1 MKIKGVDLS
10 ALGDQFTGFVQGR
23 TLIVDADGPAYV
35 AAATVKTVGTAVRR
49 FQQNILT
56 QMFLTKSQDAI
67 LHLTSSTSAK
77 AGRFNIVA
85 AKPYQGQREG
95 TAKPALLEVTR
106 QAVAQSHNWLPEY
119 TVVMNH
125 IVEADDAMMMDA
137 YRLKEHGLTWSADK
151 DLRMTPYPYWDIA
164 QGRIVYPDGFG
175 TLHVEYTPA
184 GKMKLLGYGKRFFW
198 AQLLMGDTADNIA
211 GITRLDGK
219 LCGPDGA
226 YKFLKDIHGEN
237 ETANAVLAAY
247 ARNKQ
252 NILPEGWLLWLL
264 RWEGDTFWNYLTE
277 LNLTLENQA
286 YLAWCNTQHWFT
298 VPAERN
304 TGFEDVQY

>member
-1 MKIKGVDLS
+1 MQIKGVDLS
-10 ALGDQFTGFVQGR
+10 ALGDQFNGFVQGR

-35 AAATVKTVGTAVRR
+35 AAATVKTVATAVRR

-67 LHLTSSTSAK
+67 LHLTASTSAK
-77 AGRFNIVA
+77 AGRFNIRA
-85 AKPYQGQREG
+85 TKPYQGQRDG
-95 TAKPALLEVTR
+95 KAKPALLEATR

-137 YRLKEHGLTWSADK
+137 YRLKEHGLIWSADK
-151 DLRMTPYPYWDIA
+151 DLRMTPYPYWDIK
-164 QGRIVYPDGFG
+164 QCKIVQPNGFG
-175 TLHVEYTPA
+175 TLHIEHTPA
-184 GKMKLLGYGKRFFW
+184 GQMKLLGYGKRFFW
-198 AQLLMGDTADNIA
+198 AQLMMGDTADYIT

-219 LCGPDGA
+219 PCGPAGA
-226 YKFLKDIHGEN
+226 YEFLKGLHDEN
-237 ETANAVLAAY
+237 ECANAVLAAY

-264 RWEGDTFWNYLTE
+264 RWEGDTFWQYLTE
-277 LNLTLENQA
+277 LNLTPENQS
-286 YLAWCNTQHWFT
+286 YLAWCSTQHWFDA
-298 VPAERN
+298 PAE
-304 TGFEDVQY
+304 FDDVEY